1 MAEESPQDS
10 SKHQEMS
17 GSPDVNAGEQTV
29 NSVEDIE
36 VAQGSQGNRTRTN
49 HKKYDLGVLFVHGI
63 GFQKPG
69 DTFNAIYPS
78 IKNEFN
84 SNRNY
89 EYSDLMRGTKSNPE
103 VESNITYNGITKKI
117 LFRESNWHR
126 GNPKSA
132 PGAKN
137 TASIKNK
144 KCCLV
149 NILSPLISF
158 ILSRL
163 VHPIL
168 SHLIY
173 PILSVIQSFFWI
185 VYFIGMRISSARSL
199 GFTLSISAVFLFLIL
214 HNKVQEMLPNMYN
227 QTNIAQEVRESFVWS
242 GIFSLAPILIF
253 LVIWSFIKHERNN
266 KSYNK
271 VLGNCHGSK
280 TSPSTIWGA
289 VVKLV
294 ACLGVGFLYIWTPK
308 TIEIFITC
316 SVYVGLSYTVFA
328 IFSSEEVSGL
338 WKQIN
343 ESADYVRTG
352 DNFLYM
358 QNLEKDIDNLQ
369 KVSDKIILLSHSMGE
384 YLSYNSIRKNI
395 GNFAGREVQLISIGG
410 GLGLVSLIGDL
421 RLSDKKGDFSIC
433 KSVCLSFVVAML
445 TLVLA
450 AGNIYSWCGLA
461 FDIYRFI
468 PVIVGN
474 KGWGDTIVHPFIP
487 FEIGNLICNTCLHVF
502 FAILFGSVS
511 IFVEKIRGIKPVN
524 STNFK
529 FFRYS
534 HLMDPVGNLAGFYY
548 GHSVEQTI
556 TPNGSIGHSIR
567 TYFTGK
573 SVGQKRA
580 VLIRDVYMPNR
591 SVQHITST
599 VYGDPALLAEKTK
612 PGWNVLM
619 GIISWIV
626 ASLLSVVFFMKSNIQ
641 LTLVFSPLFIGFNYI
656 TFLGLLW
663 IWKVAK
669 ALREES
675 KYYNNK
681 FHDVFWSF
689 FWLVICTAV
698 NVYTDIIVLSAI
710 ENVLSIGV

>member
-1 MAEESPQDS
+1 MAEDLPLDS
-10 SKHQEMS
+10 SGHQERLE
-17 GSPDVNAGEQTV
+17 GPDPDVNAGEQMG
-29 NSVEDIE
+29 NSAEDSAVE
-36 VAQGSQGNRTRTN
+36 QGSQVKRTRTN

-84 SNRNY
+84 SNGNY
-89 EYSDLMRGTKSNPE
+89 RYSDLMLGTKNNPE
-103 VESNITYNGITKKI
+103 VESNIKYNGITKKI

-126 GNPKSA
+126 GNPKGV

-137 TASIKNK
+137 SASIKNK
-144 KCCLV
+144 KCCLL
-149 NILSPLISF
+149 N

-163 VHPIL
+163 IHPIL
-168 SHLIY
+168 SYLIY
-173 PILSVIQSFFWI
+173 PILSVIQSIFWI
-185 VYFIGMRISSARSL
+185 VYFIGMWISSARSL
-199 GFTLSISAVFLFLIL
+199 GFTLSISAVFLFLLL
-214 HNKVQEMLPNMYN
+214 HNKVQEILPNMYN

-253 LVIWSFIKHERNN
+253 LFVWSFLKHKRN
-266 KSYNK
+266 KKCCNK
-271 VLGNCHGSK
+271 VSGNCHGGK
-280 TSPSTIWGA
+280 TNLSIIWGM
-289 VVKLV
+289 VVKIV
-294 ACLGVGFLYIWTPK
+294 ACLGAGFLYIWTPK
-308 TIEIFITC
+308 TVGIFITC
-316 SVYVGLSYTVFA
+316 SVYVGLSYMVFV
-328 IFSSEEVSGL
+328 IFSSEKVSEL

-352 DNFLYM
+352 DDFRYM
-358 QNLEKDIDNLQ
+358 QNLEKDIDNLR
-369 KVSDKIILLSHSMGE
+369 KVSDKIILISHSMGE

-395 GNFAGREVQLISIGG
+395 GNFGGREVQLISIGG

-433 KSVCLSFVVAML
+433 KSVCVSFVAAML

-450 AGNIYSWCGLA
+450 VGSIFSWCGLA

-474 KGWGDTIVHPFIP
+474 KGLSDTIVHPFIP
-487 FEIGNLICNTCLHVF
+487 FETGNLICNTCLHIFLVV
-502 FAILFGSVS
+502 LFSNVS
-511 IFVEKIRGIKPVN
+511 IFVEKIKGIKLVN

-548 GHSVEQTI
+548 GRSVEQTI
-556 TPNGSIGHSIR
+556 TPNGNIGHSIR

-573 SVGQKRA
+573 SIGQKCA
-580 VLIRDVYMPNR
+580 VLVRDVYMPNR
-591 SVQHITST
+591 SVQHIAST
-599 VYGDPALLAEKTK
+599 VYGDPTLLAEKTK
-612 PGWNVLM
+612 PGWNVLV

-626 ASLLSVVFFMKSNIQ
+626 ASLLSVVFFMKFNIQ

-669 ALREES
+669 TLQEES
-675 KYYNNK
+675 KSYNK
-681 FHDVFWSF
+681 KKSHDVFWSSF
-689 FWLVICTAV
+689 LLVICTAI
-698 NVYTDIIVLSAI
+698 NVYTDIIVLLAI
-710 ENVLSIGV
+710 ENVLNIRA